1 MNDNFCHDANN
12 LQECQWDG
20 GDCCGNENENWDMFC
35 EACECLDPLT
45 CVWPEWAGDQ
55 KCDDVTNTRA
65 HVTGMGETVATTTD
79 VPCVDMGLQKL

>member
-65 HVTGMGETVATTTD
+65 CDWDGGDCCYNNRRTL
-79 VPCVDMGLQKL
+79 C